1 MDQGSKT
8 NTTGQA
14 WEALEQ
20 QWQHQRYEPF
30 VADHKERRETFR
42 TVSGEPL
49 KALYGPDE
57 DWNAKAVRDLGVPGE
72 FPYTRGVYPSM
83 YRGRLWTFRQIAGFS
98 TAEETNKR
106 YQYLLR
112 QGQTGLS
119 TDFDHPTLTG
129 YDSTDPLAVGE
140 VGRLGVA
147 VDTVRDMDDLLN
159 NIDLS
164 QISCSFTIN
173 HPASVLF
180 PMFLAVAE
188 RRGVSWKALRG
199 TTQNDAI
206 KEFYGQKTFALP
218 PRPSVRLALDIVEFA
233 AKHVPKWNAIN
244 VSGYHTREA
253 GSTAVQEV
261 AFTLGQGLAYAEG
274 IRARGI
280 DLNVGL
286 QNISFFFG
294 CHLDFLEEVAKF
306 RAARRLWARLLRS
319 RFQVT
324 TEKALHLRFH
334 TQTLGSTLTRNEP
347 KNNIIRGT
355 FQALAAVLGGTQSLH
370 ISGYDE
376 AYDIPSED
384 AMRMSIRTQQILG
397 LESGVANVVDALGG
411 AFAIEHLTDQI
422 EEEAMTY
429 LQRLEEMGDGSML
442 EGMLV
447 AVESGFIEREI
458 AEASMDYQRKIDT
471 KELPWVGENV
481 ITDRESSEDEGIEFF
496 AFDPTTEDKQKR
508 RVQDFIAS
516 RDSALVQQ
524 RLEDVGACAR
534 DGSNN
539 IPAIIAAVTAGAT
552 EGEVM
557 GVFRSVFGEY
567 RDPAVY

>member
-1 MDQGSKT
+1 MKQRDTQ
-8 NTTGQA
+8 QA
-14 WEALEQ
+14 AQTWERLEQ
-20 QWQHQRYEPF
+20 EWFERRYQPF
-30 VADHKERRETFR
+30 VEAHKERWETFR
-42 TVSGEPL
+42 TVSGSPL
-49 KALYGPDE
+49 QALYGPDE
-57 DWNAKAVRDLGVPGE
+57 DWTSKTVRDLGVPGE

-98 TAEETNKR
+98 TAQETNQR

-147 VDTVRDMDDLLN
+147 IDTVQDMDDLMD

-164 QISCSFTIN
+164 RISCSFTIN
-173 HPASVLF
+173 HPACVLF

-188 RRGVSWKALRG
+188 KRAIPWRALRG

-218 PRPSVRLALDIVEFA
+218 PRPSVRLALDIVEFTA
-233 AKHVPKWNAIN
+233 THVPKWNAIN

-274 IRARGI
+274 IRGRGI
-280 DLNVGL
+280 DLNIGL

-306 RAARRLWARLLRS
+306 RAARRLWARLLKE
-319 RFQVT
+319 RFRVT
-324 TEKALHLRFH
+324 GDKALQLRFH
-334 TQTLGSTLTRNEP
+334 TQTLGSTLTRKEP
-347 KNNIIRGT
+347 RNNIIRGT
-355 FQALAAVLGGTQSLH
+355 FQALAAVFGGTQSLH

-397 LESGVANVVDALGG
+397 LESGVASIVDALGG
-411 AFAIEHLTDQI
+411 SFAIEHLTDQI
-422 EEEAMTY
+422 EEEARQY

-458 AEASMDYQRKIDT
+458 AEAAMDYQRKIDA
-471 KELPWVGENV
+471 KELAWVGENV
-481 ITDRESSEDEGIEFF
+481 ISETESTEDEGLEFF
-496 AFDPTTEDKQKR
+496 TFDSTTEDKQKR
-508 RVQDFIAS
+508 RVQDFVVS
-516 RDSALVQQ
+516 RDSALVRQL
-524 RLEDVGACAR
+524 LEDVRECGR
-534 DGSNN
+534 DGTNAL
-539 IPAIIAAVTAGAT
+539 PVIIAAVKAGAT

-557 GVFRSVFGEY
+557 GVFRTVFGEY

>member
-1 MDQGSKT
+1 MNQSE
-8 NTTGQA
+8 TGQTWDDLA
-14 WEALEQ
+14 EEWVE
-20 QWQHQRYEPF
+20 QRYKPF

-42 TVSGEPL
+42 TISGSPEN
-49 KALYGPDE
+49 ALYGPDE

-83 YRGRLWTFRQIAGFS
+83 YRGKLWTFRQIAGFS
-98 TAEETNKR
+98 TAEETNQR

-147 VDTVRDMDDLLN
+147 VDTVQDMDDLMN

-173 HPASVLF
+173 HPACALF

-188 RRGVSWKALRG
+188 KRGIAWQSLRG

-233 AKHVPKWNAIN
+233 AKYVPKWNAIN

-253 GSTAVQEV
+253 GATAVQEI

-274 IRARGI
+274 IQKRGI

-306 RAARRLWARLLRS
+306 RAARRLWARLLRE

-324 TEKALHLRFH
+324 GEKASQLRFH
-334 TQTLGSTLTRNEP
+334 TQTLGSTLTRKEP

-355 FQALAAVLGGTQSLH
+355 FQALAAVFGGTQSLH

-397 LESGVANVVDALGG
+397 LESGVANIVDALGG
-411 AFAIEHLTDQI
+411 SFAIEHLTDQL
-422 EEEAMTY
+422 EAEARQY
-429 LQRLEEMGDGSML
+429 LQRLDDMGEGSML

-458 AEASMDYQRKIDT
+458 SEAAMDYQRKIDA
-471 KELPWVGENV
+471 KDLAWVGENV
-481 ITDRESSEDEGIEFF
+481 MAEGTSVEDEGLELFS
-496 AFDPTTEDKQKR
+496 FDASTEDKQKQR
-508 RVQDFIAS
+508 LENFVAS
-516 RDSALVQQ
+516 RDSALTLQNLHVV
-524 RLEDVGACAR
+524 RERALDGANA
-534 DGSNN
+534 
-539 IPAIIAAVTAGAT
+539 IPAIIEAVKNGAT
-552 EGEVM
+552 EGEIM